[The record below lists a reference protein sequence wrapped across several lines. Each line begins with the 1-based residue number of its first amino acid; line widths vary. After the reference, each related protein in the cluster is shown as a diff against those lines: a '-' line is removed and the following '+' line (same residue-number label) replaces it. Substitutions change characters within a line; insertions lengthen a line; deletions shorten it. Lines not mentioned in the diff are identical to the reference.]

1 MPMSGRL
8 TCAVDRV
15 PSMTRLM
22 LINGAPGS
30 GKSTLAGA
38 LAQDQPLTLALD
50 VDGIKHSLG
59 QWNQD
64 LLASGLHAR
73 RLTLALVREQLS
85 AGYDVVIG
93 QYLARTDFIEDLER
107 VASELDARFFEF
119 MLDLNASALAQRLAV
134 RSGAPSRPEHL
145 VNNGLVG
152 PDDADLL
159 VKSLE
164 GLRETRPRAIWVDA
178 HGSLAETL
186 ELLRAALH

>member
-1 MPMSGRL
+1 
-8 TCAVDRV
+8 
-15 PSMTRLM
+15 MTRLV

-38 LAQDQPLTLALD
+38 LAHDQPFTLALD

-64 LLASGLHAR
+64 PLASGLHAI
-73 RLTLALVREQLS
+73 RLTLALAREQLS

-93 QYLARTDFIEDLER
+93 QYLARANFIEDLER

-119 MLDLNASALAQRLAV
+119 ALDLDSSALAQRLAC
-134 RSGAPSRPEHL
+134 RASAPPRPEHQ
-145 VNNGLVG
+145 VNISLVG
-152 PDDADLL
+152 PDVADLL

-178 HGSLAETL
+178 HGSLSETL
-186 ELLRAALH
+186 ALLRGALH